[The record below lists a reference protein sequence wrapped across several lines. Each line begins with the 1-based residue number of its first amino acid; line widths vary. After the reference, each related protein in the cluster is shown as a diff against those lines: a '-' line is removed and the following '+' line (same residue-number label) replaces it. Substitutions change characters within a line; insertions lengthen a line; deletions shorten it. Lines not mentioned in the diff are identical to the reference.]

1 MACQVRAAA
10 NVLSG
15 PTVLR
20 GTQANYRLES
30 PADLQTYLDLLL
42 AEQSAIE
49 GSRFMTAV
57 IRGAEAAILE
67 GARDHARI
75 EEREI
80 EAVMSLPK

>member
-1 MACQVRAAA
+1 M
-10 NVLSG
+10 SG
-15 PTVLR
+15 DA
-20 GTQANYRLES
+20 QANYRLES